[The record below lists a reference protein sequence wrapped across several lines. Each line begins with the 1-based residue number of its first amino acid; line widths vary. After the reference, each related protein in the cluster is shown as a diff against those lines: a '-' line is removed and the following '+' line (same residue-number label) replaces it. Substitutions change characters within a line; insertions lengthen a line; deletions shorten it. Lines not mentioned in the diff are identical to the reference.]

1 MDKLSDK
8 KAEMIKKADI
18 RCGICGKPSVEFDSW
33 FMWYPC
39 EDHKHL
45 TPAAYSRLVT
55 KNY

>member
-8 KAEMIKKADI
+8 KAEMIKRADI

-33 FMWYPC
+33 FNWYPC
-39 EDHKHL
+39 ENHKHL